1 MGFFELEL
9 FKDAQA
15 LHDKLGCSEP
25 FSANDTF
32 EAFNV
37 TFTEEY
43 WDFVCGK
50 LDKLYEPEIF
60 QLTLY
65 ISIFLIGFSGN
76 TVIIFHI
83 LQHGNIVR
91 DLHSA
96 YVLSLSCSDI
106 IYLSLVPFQA
116 IQMVTKTWIF
126 GDITCRLF
134 NTMDVFANHASVASI
149 TLMCYDRMCAVT
161 KPHSYSHRSKYE
173 TRLILSISWVSG
185 FILSIPNLVFSELT
199 PGFLAKRLSC
209 SADFIEPHYDKLY
222 IAFLYVVDG
231 GMPVVIT
238 TIMYSLTL
246 HAIVK
251 RHQKWNKNS
260 QNNLGHKKRSINLRM
275 VFLVLSI
282 IATFWLCYLP
292 FWTFNLLQA
301 FGMAPNVGAFDL
313 RLVF

>member
-1 MGFFELEL
+1 MIKNLYRYILGRADLIKRE
-9 FKDAQA
+9 
-15 LHDKLGCSEP
+15 KLGLNWSP
-25 FSANDTF
+25 AINWSLFS
-32 EAFNV
+32 
-37 TFTEEY
+37 
-43 WDFVCGK
+43 
-50 LDKLYEPEIF
+50 F
-60 QLTLY
+60 Q
-65 ISIFLIGFSGN
+65 
-76 TVIIFHI
+76 
-83 LQHGNIVR
+83 
-91 DLHSA
+91 
-96 YVLSLSCSDI
+96 
-106 IYLSLVPFQA
+106 
-116 IQMVTKTWIF
+116 
-126 GDITCRLF
+126 
-134 NTMDVFANHASVASI
+134 
-149 TLMCYDRMCAVT
+149 
-161 KPHSYSHRSKYE
+161 
-173 TRLILSISWVSG
+173 
-185 FILSIPNLVFSELT
+185 LT